1 MIVVGERCDGDGGG
15 SGGGGGVIGKVNFK
29 TPMPPPPPPPPPLPP
44 PLPPPPPPLPVE
56 ASLHTGV
63 FRQHRWSFSSLLLKY
78 SYSLSLSL
86 SLVLWPFLLVSLRK
100 PLPKRPVLDG
110 CQKTSGAAPEIRNRT
125 LNPHKIEFKSF
136 PPPPSFLQQHYHHTR
151 FDEMAAKRG
160 EGQKRNNDN
169 NI

>member
-1 MIVVGERCDGDGGG
+1 MGIQTVIEHIGGHFWSRYDILIKYKAALKYLNFWSENDDGEMIVVGERCDGDGGG

-29 TPMPPPPPPPPPLPP
+29 TPMPPPPPPPPPLPR

-86 SLVLWPFLLVSLRK
+86 FLSFSGPFFWSHCENRC
-100 PLPKRPVLDG
+100 RN
-110 CQKTSGAAPEIRNRT
+110 APFST
-125 LNPHKIEFKSF
+125 
-136 PPPPSFLQQHYHHTR
+136 
-151 FDEMAAKRG
+151 AAKKPVGLRPKS
-160 EGQKRNNDN
+160 ETAR
-169 NI
+169 